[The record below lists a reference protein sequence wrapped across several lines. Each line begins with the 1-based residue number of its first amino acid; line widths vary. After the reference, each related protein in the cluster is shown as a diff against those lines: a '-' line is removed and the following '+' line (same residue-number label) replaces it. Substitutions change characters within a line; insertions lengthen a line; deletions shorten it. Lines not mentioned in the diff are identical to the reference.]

1 MRTVTIMNMIY
12 METWSMA
19 EWGLD
24 SFIWRALLGGLG
36 IALLAGP
43 LGCFVVWQRMA
54 YFGEVLSHSA
64 LLGVALGLVLNIHL
78 TVGVAF
84 VCVLMAI
91 LLVVMQNHVR
101 LSRELPTDT
110 LLGVMS
116 HIALALG
123 LAALVL
129 VEDVRFDLNAYLFG
143 DVLAISRFDLLWIL
157 CTGLVVAGT
166 LCFVWRQLLEIT
178 LSEEIA
184 QVEGVPVKRIRLIYM
199 LLMALVV
206 ATAIKIV
213 GVLLMASLLVI
224 PAAVARR
231 LARTPE
237 QMALFAS
244 LSGAIAVVMGLWA
257 SLQWNLPAGP
267 AIVLAVAVLFVAVQ
281 FKGRAV

>member
-1 MRTVTIMNMIY
+1 MI
-12 METWSMA
+12 
-19 EWGLD
+19 EWGMD

-54 YFGEVLSHSA
+54 YFGEVLSHSS
-64 LLGVALGLVLNIHL
+64 LLGLALGLVLGIHL
-78 TVGVAF
+78 TAGVAL
-84 VCVLMAI
+84 VCVAMAT
-91 LLVVMQNHVR
+91 LLVLMQNHVR

-116 HIALALG
+116 HVALAGG
-123 LAALVL
+123 LAMLVL
-129 VEDVRFDLNAYLFG
+129 VEDIRFDLNAYLFG
-143 DVLAISRFDLLWIL
+143 DVLAIGRLDLLWIL
-157 CTGLVVAGT
+157 CTGLVVIGT
-166 LCFVWRQLLEIT
+166 LLFVWRQLLEIT

-206 ATAIKIV
+206 AVAIKIV

-244 LSGAIAVVMGLWA
+244 FVGALAVITGLWA

-267 AIVLAVAVLFVAVQ
+267 AIVLAAAVMFVVVQ
-281 FKGRAV
+281 FKSN

>member
-1 MRTVTIMNMIY
+1 MV
-12 METWSMA
+12 

-64 LLGVALGLVLNIHL
+64 LLGVVLGLVLGIHL
-78 TVGVAF
+78 TAGVAL
-84 VCVLMAI
+84 VCVLTAV
-91 LLVVMQNHVR
+91 LLVLMQSHVR

-116 HIALALG
+116 HVALALG
-123 LAALVL
+123 LAALVFM
-129 VEDVRFDLNAYLFG
+129 EDVRFDLNAYLFG
-143 DVLAISRFDLLWIL
+143 DVLAIGRSDLLWIL
-157 CTGLVVAGT
+157 CAGLVVIGT
-166 LCFVWRQLLEIT
+166 LFFVWRQLLEIT

-206 ATAIKIV
+206 AIAIKIV

-244 LSGAIAVVMGLWA
+244 LAGAIAVMMGLWA

-267 AIVLAVAVLFVAVQ
+267 AIVMAAAVLFIAVQ
-281 FKGRAV
+281 LKPQSA

>member
-1 MRTVTIMNMIY
+1 MRTATIMNTIY
-12 METWSMA
+12 TETWSMI

-24 SFIWRALLGGLG
+24 GFIGRALLGGLG

-64 LLGVALGLVLNIHL
+64 LLGVALGLVLGIHL
-78 TVGVAF
+78 TAGVAL
-84 VCVLMAI
+84 VCVSAAV
-91 LLVVMQNHVR
+91 LLVLLQNNVR
-101 LSRELPTDT
+101 LGRELPADT

-123 LAALVL
+123 LAMLVFI
-129 VEDVRFDLNAYLFG
+129 EDVRFDLNAYLFG
-143 DVLAISRFDLLWIL
+143 DVLAISRTDLVWIL
-157 CTGLVVAGT
+157 GTALVVMGA
-166 LCFVWRQLLEIT
+166 LIFVWRPLLEIT

-199 LLMALVV
+199 LLMALAV
-206 ATAIKIV
+206 AIAVKIV

-244 LSGAIAVVMGLWA
+244 LAGAVAVIVGLWA

-267 AIVLAVAVLFVAVQ
+267 AIVLAAAGLFVVVQ
-281 FKGRAV
+281 LKK

>member
-1 MRTVTIMNMIY
+1 M
-12 METWSMA
+12 WSMI
-19 EWGLD
+19 EWGMD
-24 SFIWRALLGGLG
+24 SFIWRALAGGLG
-36 IALLAGP
+36 VALLTGP

-64 LLGVALGLVLNIHL
+64 LLGVALGLVLGIHL
-78 TVGVAF
+78 TAGMAF
-84 VCVLMAI
+84 VCVAMAI
-91 LLVVMQNHVR
+91 LLVLMQNQVR
-101 LSRELPTDT
+101 LKRELPADT

-116 HIALALG
+116 HVALAGG
-123 LAALVL
+123 LAMLVL

-143 DVLAISRFDLLWIL
+143 DVLAIGPIDLLWIG
-157 CTGLVVAGT
+157 CAGLAVIGT
-166 LCFVWRQLLEIT
+166 LLFVWRQLLEIT

-206 ATAIKIV
+206 AIAVKIV

-237 QMALFAS
+237 QMAVFAS
-244 LSGAIAVVMGLWA
+244 LTGAFAVVAGLGA

-267 AIVLAVAVLFVAVQ
+267 AIVLAAAVMFVAVQ
-281 FKGRAV
+281 LKRS

>member
-1 MRTVTIMNMIY
+1 MI
-12 METWSMA
+12 

-24 SFIWRALLGGLG
+24 GFIGRALLGGLG

-64 LLGVALGLVLNIHL
+64 LLGVALGLVLGIHL
-78 TVGVAF
+78 TAGVAL
-84 VCVLMAI
+84 VCVSAAV
-91 LLVVMQNHVR
+91 LLVLLQNNVR
-101 LSRELPTDT
+101 LGRELPADT

-123 LAALVL
+123 LAMLVFI
-129 VEDVRFDLNAYLFG
+129 EDVRLDLNAYLFG
-143 DVLAISRFDLLWIL
+143 DVLAISRTDLVWIL
-157 CTGLVVAGT
+157 CTALAVMGALI
-166 LCFVWRQLLEIT
+166 FVWRPLLEIT

-184 QVEGVPVKRIRLIYM
+184 QVEGVPVKRVRLIYM
-199 LLMALVV
+199 LLMALAV
-206 ATAIKIV
+206 AIAVKIV

-244 LSGAIAVVMGLWA
+244 LIGAVAVIVGLWA

-267 AIVLAVAVLFVAVQ
+267 AIVLAAAGLFVVVQ
-281 FKGRAV
+281 FKGRSV